1 MRFIKN
7 RLVLFWRFLNLLSI
21 VVFWTFFEI
30 YHVCFEFLKV
40 CETIHYIKSYI
51 INSLILFIISNKIR
65 IEVFNIILSV
75 LFKKF
80 TFNVLLKNL
89 NITFMDHRIFQ
100 FIFFS
105 VFKFINVSFIKLH
118 ACFIKLWFCYEISH
132 VREYFYIFL
141 FTWFHILKFKNN
153 KLLSYQNN

>member
-30 YHVCFEFLKV
+30 YDVCFEFLKV

-51 INSLILFIISNKIR
+51 INSLILFIVSNKIR

-105 VFKFINVSFIKLH
+105 VFEFINVSFIKLH
-118 ACFIKLWFCYEISH
+118 ASFIELWFCYEISH

-141 FTWFHILKFKNN
+141 FTWFHILKLKNN
-153 KLLSYQNN
+153 KL